1 MWGMKILFEALFR
14 LNKFM
19 TIEALINHAREAQTF
34 SKSPYS
40 KYAVGAALL
49 TNNGDV
55 IYGCNVESKAYPTTL
70 CAERVAIFSAIAQG
84 HDKFTELAIITKD
97 GAAPCGACR
106 QIISEYC
113 GNISVH
119 FANESGEFQTMMMD
133 DLLPLAFRDEQ

>member
-1 MWGMKILFEALFR
+1 
-14 LNKFM
+14 M
-19 TIEALINHAREAQTF
+19 TIEALINHAREAQAF

-40 KYAVGAALL
+40 NYAVGAALL
-49 TNNGDV
+49 TNNGEV

-97 GAAPCGACR
+97 GAAPCGGCR

-133 DLLPLAFRDEQ
+133 DLLPLPFRDEQ